1 MNWQADMPD
10 IEFINSNWP
19 LEAKSFTYNHKNI
32 PPEPHFMQTKLTFHN

>member
-1 MNWQADMPD
+1 MPD